1 MLSEN
6 TVMPVAP
13 MGNGGFGGF
22 GGDGSWLI
30 VLFLF
35 AFMGGFG
42 GFGGYGGN
50 EAVLPYMWNTATQND
65 VNRGFADAGL
75 SSQLSGIQTSLTSGF
90 ANAEVADCNR
100 AMNSMQTAYENQ
112 IASMNQRFADATALN
127 GQLNGIQAQLSNC
140 CCTNR
145 EAIADLKFTVANEG
159 CADRNA
165 VNNALRDVLT
175 ANTANTQRILDMM
188 CQDRLDAKNEKILE
202 LQNQL
207 NMANLSASQ
216 TAQTAQIIADNARQ
230 TTLLEQFLSPT
241 TTTTGFAYGRN

>member
-1 MLSEN
+1 MLSDSN

-13 MGNGGFGGF
+13 MSNGFGGF
-22 GGDGSWLI
+22 GGDSSWLI

-65 VNRGFADAGL
+65 VNRGFADMGL
-75 SSQLSGIQTSLTSGF
+75 SSQLSGIQTSLTNGF
-90 ANAEVADCNR
+90 ASAEVADCNR
-100 AMNSMQTAYENQ
+100 AMNSMQTEYTNQ
-112 IASMNQRFADATALN
+112 IASMNQRFADSQALN
-127 GQLNGIQAQLSNC
+127 AQLNGISSQLATC
-140 CCTNR
+140 CCDNR
-145 EAIADLKFTVANEG
+145 SAIADLKYAVATEA

-165 VNNALRDVLT
+165 ISNALKDVLT
-175 ANTANTQRILDMM
+175 ASTANTQRILDVM

-230 TTLLEQFLSPT
+230 TTILEQLLTPT
-241 TTTTGFAYGRN
+241 ATTYTFGRN

>member
-1 MLSEN
+1 MLSDSN

-13 MGNGGFGGF
+13 MSNGFGGF
-22 GGDGSWLI
+22 GGDSSWLI

-65 VNRGFADAGL
+65 VNRGFADMGL
-75 SSQLSGIQTSLTSGF
+75 SSQLSGIQTSLTNGF
-90 ANAEVADCNR
+90 ASAEVADCNR
-100 AMNSMQTAYENQ
+100 AMNSMQTEYTNQ
-112 IASMNQRFADATALN
+112 IASMNQRFADSQALN
-127 GQLNGIQAQLSNC
+127 AQLNGISSQLANC
-140 CCTNR
+140 CCANSQN
-145 EAIADLKFTVANEG
+145 IADLKYTVATEG

-165 VNNALRDVLT
+165 ISNALKDVLT
-175 ANTANTQRILDMM
+175 ANTANTQRILDVM

-230 TTLLEQFLSPT
+230 TTILEQLLTPT
-241 TTTTGFAYGRN
+241 ATTYTFGRN